1 MTVKANHINIYP
13 SKSPVNASPTQSS
26 FSQTL
31 RALTHGNSLWQNDT
45 KRNSK
50 ESVLYPITVEKQMG
64 GWGRDMCA
72 VISQLA
78 HSLLLEIHAPSGGTK
93 NRRKLRWGKRTCW
106 DYINLGMS
114 RKVGSVLHEGHW
126 PFQIILSSKK
136 DRTLYSLPSSAF
148 LMISFP
154 NHCCLLLSLVLHP

>member
-1 MTVKANHINIYP
+1 MFLPHHSSDSAAWALALPPP
-13 SKSPVNASPTQSS
+13 SSHQCCWKIKLNPFWKECFFWLGLDSS
-26 FSQTL
+26 
-31 RALTHGNSLWQNDT
+31 R
-45 KRNSK
+45 
-50 ESVLYPITVEKQMG
+50 ECVLYPITVEKQMG